1 MRDGTLISE
10 IVIFHSIFRKL
21 FTSILQGSVS
31 SSVSGAGLLQAE
43 PNVADSYRDKHRGL
57 QKEDI
62 ANIGFAIPPYLCLVI
77 KQMIIMKIFGLPG
90 TSFSPRRAI
99 GVDVLKRSVA
109 KKTGVPLTKSGA
121 ERKIGRTI
129 IKAVGKLFEK

>member
-1 MRDGTLISE
+1 M
-10 IVIFHSIFRKL
+10 
-21 FTSILQGSVS
+21 
-31 SSVSGAGLLQAE
+31 
-43 PNVADSYRDKHRGL
+43 

-62 ANIGFAIPPYLCLVI
+62 ANIGFAIPSYLCLEI
-77 KQMIIMKIFGLPG
+77 KQTKIMKIFGLPG